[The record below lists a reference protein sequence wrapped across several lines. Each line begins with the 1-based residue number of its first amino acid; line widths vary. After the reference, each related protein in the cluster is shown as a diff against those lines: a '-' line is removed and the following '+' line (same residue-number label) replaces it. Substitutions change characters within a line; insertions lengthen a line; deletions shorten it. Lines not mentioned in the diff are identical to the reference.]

1 MSGFRRGPEV
11 PIMPGMRTR
20 LLYTALALALA
31 LAALAGCA
39 TTGGRAALP
48 ALDDDMGV
56 ASFYGRRFQGRT
68 TASGERYDADQLTAA
83 HPTLPFGTRV
93 KVTNLDNRRSVVVR
107 VNDRG
112 PFKEGRII
120 DVSKKAAD
128 QLDFV
133 AAGLCRVKL
142 EVLGN

>member
-1 MSGFRRGPEV
+1 
-11 PIMPGMRTR
+11 MRAR
-20 LLYTALALALA
+20 SLCLAIALG
-31 LAALAGCA
+31 ALAGCA
-39 TTGGRAALP
+39 TTGGRTALP
-48 ALDDDMGV
+48 ALDDDAGV

-68 TASGERYDADQLTAA
+68 TASGEPYDADQLTAA
-83 HPTLPFGTRV
+83 HRTLPFGTRV

-112 PFKEGRII
+112 PFKSGRII

-133 AAGLCRVKL
+133 AAGLARVKI
-142 EVLGN
+142 EVVGD